1 MKKEVTYEEA
11 MAQLEAIVQQ
21 IERGELSIDALSS
34 KVKEATEL
42 VQKCKEILHTT
53 DEAIE
58 KMLETINP

>member
-11 MAQLEAIVQQ
+11 MGQLETIVQQ
-21 IERGELSIDALSS
+21 IERGELSIDALSA

-42 VQKCKEILHTT
+42 VRKCKEILHTT